1 MKLIQTLSFD
11 CSACYGKGY
20 VYYGGNE
27 DWNIETCDCNPN
39 DFDGSLFLIGE
50 QD

>member
-1 MKLIQTLSFD
+1 MKVIHTLSFD

-20 VYYGGNE
+20 LYYGGAE
-27 DWNIETCDCNPN
+27 DWNIEPCSCNPN